1 MSKLVA
7 FIFGAFLVVV
17 CLVFALLFIVHI
29 SRVLF
34 ARDRFMSIREI
45 FSLLLWWLAVL
56 NDEGR
61 ERIYHIVFKRDKRK

>member
-7 FIFGAFLVVV
+7 FIFGTFLVVV

-61 ERIYHIVFKRDKRK
+61 ERIYRIVFDRDKRK

>member
-1 MSKLVA
+1 MSKIVA
-7 FIFGAFLVVV
+7 FIFGAFLVVA
-17 CLVFALLFIVHI
+17 CLVFALLLIVHI

-61 ERIYHIVFKRDKRK
+61 KRIYRIVFKSHKRK